1 MNYAPLV
8 RILLR
13 YVVGAGLMGS
23 SVIGEQLAAD
33 PDLIFYAS
41 AGIGLAVETF
51 YALAV
56 KRGWTK

>member
-8 RILLR
+8 RIVLR

-23 SVIGEQLAAD
+23 SVIGNQLAAD
-33 PDLIFYAS
+33 PDLIFYGS
-41 AGIGLAVETF
+41 AGVGLAVEFF

-56 KRGWTK
+56 RKGWTK